1 MEFAEQMKQ
10 NKQRCNTAGFSA
22 LVWYAILN
30 VAVILAMIVDAIVY
44 VAMHLDALDAD
55 ALMDHLLQSAM
66 TNGWG
71 YILATVVGVLI
82 LLLWKK
88 KEYFVKELF
97 TQRRRMTSGD
107 FFMLLAVFLTAQALL
122 QVIAPALEWL
132 LNQIGLSAM
141 MAMESAS
148 MTADTFS
155 FFLYIAFL
163 APLAEELL
171 FRGLIL
177 RTLEPMGKQFAI
189 VVSSALFGLL
199 HGNIIQL
206 PFAFLSGLV
215 MGYVAAEYSLL
226 WAIVLHVVNNF
237 VLSDLMNRLNG
248 LVPGLGDWIFIF
260 VMIAGALAAV
270 VIFILRRKDVTAYF
284 RENKVEKTSVKAIFR
299 SPGMWIF
306 GILMILMTLF
316 SITIL

>member
-44 VAMHLDALDAD
+44 VAMHLDALDVD

-97 TQRRRMTSGD
+97 TQRRKMTSGD

-122 QVIAPALEWL
+122 QVVAPALEWL

-141 MAMESAS
+141 MAMASAS

-177 RTLEPMGKQFAI
+177 RTLEPMGKQYAI

-260 VMIAGALAAV
+260 VMIAGSLAAV
-270 VIFILRRKDVTAYF
+270 VIFILRRKDVAAYF
-284 RENKVEKTSVKAIFR
+284 RENKMEKTSEKAIFR